1 MCGMALVLLGK
12 FRVSVLCV
20 PASCSFHLCSAAMK
34 NRLPD
39 GWTEYSAVGKR
50 IPGTRFI
57 AFKVPLK
64 KLFDN
69 KLAPWQRFSPTN
81 LISEIEQQNEE
92 LGLIVDLTCTKRYYT
107 PQELPPTVQ
116 YAKIFTAGQQVPT
129 NDVIHEFKSI
139 VKQFIN
145 ENTDNDK
152 LVGVHCTHGLNRTG
166 YLVCRYMID
175 VLGMVPSEAIERFNK
190 SRGHCIERKNYLDD
204 LEGNNPESE
213 RSVLPKARHQQH
225 IPSVND
231 NSGPDFRTPLCHHEQ
246 QWIPSHSHT
255 NPSSRPRLS
264 EPPFSQLSGPKRDFH
279 QMSRRPPGFSHNS
292 GPRIPPPVF
301 PHPYM
306 PESRSYIP
314 QMEDNQQQHFSFSY
328 NSGPRIPPPVFPHP
342 YMPESRSYI
351 PQMED
356 NQQQHFSRQQQRHR
370 HHPKIHHAQQQDDR
384 AVNGAPAP
392 YIPRNYGGNMV
403 NCTDLRS
410 SGPQRHA
417 NNGPYRRYPGKSC
430 RGTSEQQ

>member
-279 QMSRRPPGFSHNS
+279 QMSRRPPG
-292 GPRIPPPVF
+292 
-301 PHPYM
+301 
-306 PESRSYIP
+306 
-314 QMEDNQQQHFSFSY
+314 
-328 NSGPRIPPPVFPHP
+328 
-342 YMPESRSYI
+342 
-351 PQMED
+351 
-356 NQQQHFSRQQQRHR
+356 RQQQRHR